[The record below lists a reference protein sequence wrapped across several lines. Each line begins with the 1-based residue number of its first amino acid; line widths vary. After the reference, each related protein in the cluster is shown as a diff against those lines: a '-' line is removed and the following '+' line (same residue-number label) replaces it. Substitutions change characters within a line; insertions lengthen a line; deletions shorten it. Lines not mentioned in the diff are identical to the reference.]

1 MGQLNVAQVQGLST
15 EAFTVTVPEGNTLKP
30 EGGVRI
36 LQQQYQQLPRAQTPN
51 YFATKFNPVDLYN
64 GSFESDGVTQR
75 QEVFGRN
82 AARATMSRDTS
93 VTDSPAGGVPLKMV
107 PTASNDPYTQTYNTN
122 TWSFAEGLVT
132 QGQTWTF
139 SVYVKANQSTQS
151 QIYLF
156 EANSAG
162 NYVVAPSTTTN
173 IGTSWQR
180 ISVTRTI
187 ANAATDRLQ
196 VRLDAHATNALGT
209 ELWFDGVMVE
219 RGSTPSTFSAAAVP
233 TLENP
238 YSYKEG
244 SIRWA
249 DNEQVLQVYKDDEG
263 FTSTAGASDS
273 AVAEPVGTVGA
284 GGGFTV
290 ADGANNTGH
299 NVYTSGHNYI
309 LHEGLRYNDG
319 TTGDETLGAT
329 PNTRQFLE
337 YVSSTSSSNFAFHT
351 GHSSPGGVNWP
362 QYLCVKVSNDRY
374 GKVLDRIRWYKHSA
388 MVGNV
393 NVWGSNKDIK
403 RSNFT
408 NTNANWTY
416 LDRLHFGGST
426 AGSAGAQ
433 VARTFSNTAGYRWYM
448 IEMVD
453 INSTAL
459 AYPNVGTQGGWA
471 AYGVT
476 FDKV

>member
-51 YFATKFNPVDLYN
+51 YFATRFNPVDMYA
-64 GSFESDGVTQR
+64 GSLNTDGTVR
-75 QEVFGRN
+75 QEPFGTS

-107 PTASNDPYTQTYNTN
+107 PTANNDPYTRTYNTN
-122 TWSFAEGLVT
+122 EWSFAEGLVK

-139 SVYVKANQSTQS
+139 SVYVKANQSTQT

-156 EANSAG
+156 EAIASGA
-162 NYVVAPSTTTN
+162 YVSAPSVTVN
-173 IGTSWQR
+173 IGTTWQR
-180 ISVTRTI
+180 VSVTRTI
-187 ANAATDRLQ
+187 SNAATDRLQ
-196 VRLDAHATNALGT
+196 VRVDAHSSSALGT
-209 ELWFDGVMVE
+209 QLWFDGAMVE
-219 RGSTPSTFSAAAVP
+219 RGSTPSTFTASAEP

-249 DNEQVLQVYKDDEG
+249 DSEGVLQVYKDGEG
-263 FTSTAGASDS
+263 FTSVAGASDS
-273 AVAEPVGTVGA
+273 AIAEPVGTVGA

-290 ADGANNTGH
+290 ADGANNAGH

-319 TTGDETLGAT
+319 TTGDETLSAT
-329 PNTRQFLE
+329 ANTRQFLE
-337 YVSSTSSSNFAFHT
+337 YVSSTSNSNFAFHT
-351 GHSSPGGVNWP
+351 GHSSPGNVAWP
-362 QYLCVKVSNDRY
+362 QFLCIKVSNDRY
-374 GKVLDRIRWYKHSA
+374 GKVLDRIRWYKHTN
-388 MVGNV
+388 MIGNV
-393 NVWGSNKDIK
+393 NLWGSNKDIK

-408 NTNANWTY
+408 NTNVNWTF
-416 LDRLHFGGST
+416 LARLHFGGAG
-426 AGSAGAQ
+426 AGSEGAQ

-453 INSTAL
+453 INSSAL
-459 AYPNVGTQGGWA
+459 TYPNVGTQGGWA

>member
-15 EAFTVTVPEGNTLKP
+15 EAFTVTVPEGSTLKP

-51 YFATKFNPVDLYN
+51 YFATRFNPVDMYA
-64 GSFESDGVTQR
+64 GSLNTDGTVR
-75 QEVFGRN
+75 QEPFGNSIQSGRG
-82 AARATMSRDTS
+82 TSSRDTS
-93 VTDSPAGGVPLKMV
+93 VTDSPVGGVPWRV
-107 PTASNDPYTQTYNTN
+107 DVTTSNAFQTGWNNDTANLGEC
-122 TWSFAEGLVT
+122 AA
-132 QGQTWTF
+132 GQTWTF
-139 SVYVKANQSTQS
+139 SIYVKAS
-151 QIYLF
+151 QAAACELLVF
-156 EANSAG
+156 GSAG
-162 NYVVAPSTTTN
+162 GSGFAQYIGDGSVSSV
-173 IGTSWQR
+173 GTSWTR
-180 ISVTRTI
+180 ISQSITF
-187 ANAATDRLQ
+187 
-196 VRLDAHATNALGT
+196 TNNTVKYIRIRIDPLTTGT
-209 ELWFDGVMVE
+209 TYWFDGAMVE
-219 RGSTPSTFSAAAVP
+219 RNASPSTFTASAEP

-249 DNEQVLQVYKDDEG
+249 DNEKVLQVYKDGEG
-263 FTSTAGASDS
+263 FTSVAGASDS
-273 AVAEPVGTVGA
+273 AIAEPVGTVGA

-290 ADGANNTGH
+290 ADGANNAGH

-319 TTGDETLGAT
+319 TTGDETLTAT

-351 GHSSPGGVNWP
+351 GHSSPGNVAWP
-362 QYLCVKVSNDRY
+362 QFLCIKVSNDRY
-374 GKVLDRIRWYKHSA
+374 GKVLDRIRWYKHTN

-393 NVWGSNKDIK
+393 NLWGSNKDIK

-408 NTNANWTY
+408 NTNVNWTF
-416 LDRLHFGGST
+416 LARLHFGGSG
-426 AGSAGAQ
+426 AGSEGAQ

-453 INSTAL
+453 INSSAL
-459 AYPNVGTQGGWA
+459 TYPNVGTQGGWA

>member
-1 MGQLNVAQVQGLST
+1 MGQLNVAQVQGTSDSQ
-15 EAFTVTVPEGNTLKP
+15 FTVTVPEGNTLQP
-30 EGGVRI
+30 QGDIRVLG
-36 LQQQYQQLPRAQTPN
+36 QQSHQLPVAETPN
-51 YFATKFNPVDLYN
+51 YFATRFNPVDMYA
-64 GSFESDGVTQR
+64 GSLNADGSVR
-75 QEVFGRN
+75 QQPFGN
-82 AARATMSRDTS
+82 AIQSGRGTSSRDPS
-93 VTDSPAGGVPLKMV
+93 VTDSPAGGVPWRV
-107 PTASNDPYTQTYNTN
+107 DVTTANAFNTDWNNDDVNLGEC
-122 TWSFAEGLVT
+122 AA
-132 QGQTWTF
+132 GQTWTF
-139 SVYVKANQSTQS
+139 SIYVKAS
-151 QIYLF
+151 QAATCELLVF
-156 EANSAG
+156 GSAG
-162 NYVVAPSTTTN
+162 GGGFAQYVGDGSVSSV
-173 IGTSWQR
+173 GTSWTR
-180 ISVTRTI
+180 ISQSITFTNNTVKY
-187 ANAATDRLQ
+187 
-196 VRLDAHATNALGT
+196 VRVRIDPLTTGT
-209 ELWFDGVMVE
+209 TYWFDGAMVE
-219 RGSTPSTFSAAAVP
+219 RNASPSTFTASAAP
-233 TLENP
+233 TLENA
-238 YSYKEG
+238 YSYKDG
-244 SIRWA
+244 SIRYA
-249 DNEQVLQVYKDDEG
+249 VKDDRLEVYKIDKG
-263 FTSTAGASDS
+263 WTALAGTTVQGSQ
-273 AVAEPVGTVGA
+273 PVGTFGA
-284 GGGFTV
+284 GGGFTIAEG
-290 ADGANNTGH
+290 ADDTAH
-299 NVYTSGHNYI
+299 SVYTSGHNFI
-309 LHEGLRYNDG
+309 LYEGLRYNDG